1 VTTRPR
7 RGGVH
12 LRPGWRQAPP
22 LRERRGLE
30 PANIK
35 KEKNRMKQIEPIRS
49 FEQLLDL
56 VKKKEKKVLAIASAE
71 GKEIIQAAKLA
82 TDENILFPIFIGD
95 REKIEKICKEI
106 ELELN
111 KVEIVN
117 EKDINKTSEIAVEL
131 VKKKRADMLMKGKVD
146 TRSLLKAVLDKEKGL
161 RADKL
166 LSHVAVVEVKS
177 YSKLMLVTD
186 GGMNINPDVNNKIE
200 ILKNAID
207 VAHRLGIEKPKISVL
222 AAVETVNPDMPE
234 TVDASVITKMG
245 ERGDLGEVIID
256 GPLAF
261 DIAID
266 KKSAEIKGVESLVAG
281 ETDIFLVPNISAGNI
296 MVKALIYLADAK
308 VGGIIVGGGAPIV
321 LLSRSDSK
329 EAKLYSMAL
338 GAMVS

>member
-1 VTTRPR
+1 
-7 RGGVH
+7 
-12 LRPGWRQAPP
+12 
-22 LRERRGLE
+22 
-30 PANIK
+30 
-35 KEKNRMKQIEPIRS
+35 MKQIEPIRS

-95 REKIEKICKEI
+95 REKIEKISKEI
-106 ELELN
+106 DFDLD
-111 KVEIVN
+111 KVEIVD

-329 EAKLYSMAL
+329 ETKLYSMAL